1 MVKDKKKLK
10 EAVFKL
16 GSGVRK
22 VGTIAATHP
31 ATFAIMIVA
40 LDKTAVMVNRS
51 IGMKK
56 DGSWRHET
64 FKRNNDTLAFL
75 SDITVN
81 LGLAAALAP
90 VAVQGLGVVQAAVS
104 KRAPS

>member
-1 MVKDKKKLK
+1 
-10 EAVFKL
+10 
-16 GSGVRK
+16 
-22 VGTIAATHP
+22 
-31 ATFAIMIVA
+31 MIVGFGA
-40 LDKTAVMVNRS
+40 FCVHEGHNSTIILSVFTLVMVNRA

-56 DGSWRHET
+56 DGSWRAKHFE
-64 FKRNNDTLAFL
+64 KNDQTLAFL

-81 LGLAAALAP
+81 LGLASALAP

>member
-1 MVKDKKKLK
+1 LVKDKQKIK
-10 EAVFKL
+10 EAIFKL
-16 GSGVRK
+16 GEGIRK

-40 LDKTAVMVNRS
+40 IDKVAVMVNRS
-51 IGMKK
+51 VGMKK
-56 DGSWRHET
+56 DGSWRHPT
-64 FKRNNDTLAFL
+64 FKQNNNTLAFL

-81 LGLAAALAP
+81 LGMAAALAP